1 MIINRKI
8 IACFSIFMI
17 LFPLGAAWAKETP
30 GAPEGFVYLKELIP
44 TLEVELRYITDNNF
58 VGRPIDGYE
67 RPKPMLSVEAA
78 KALKKVQE
86 ELAPFGLGLK
96 VFDAYRP
103 QRAVDNFVNW
113 AKRIDDKI
121 NKTAYYPD
129 VKKEN
134 LFKEGY
140 IASKSGHSRGSA
152 VDLTIVSLVGADK
165 GKELDMGS
173 PFDFFGPESWPENLS
188 MTAVQRANRM
198 LLRCLMTKHG
208 FKPYKK
214 EWWHFNLKNEPYPDT
229 YFDFPVK

>member
-1 MIINRKI
+1 MIKSKALVCI
-8 IACFSIFMI
+8 IFFTL
-17 LFPLGAAWAKETP
+17 LFPMGIAGAKDTP
-30 GAPEGFVYLKELIP
+30 FPPKGFVYLEELVP
-44 TLEVELRYITDNNF
+44 TIKIELRYITDNNF
-58 VGRPIDGYE
+58 VGRPIDGYVNP
-67 RPKPMLSVEAA
+67 RPIISTEAA

-86 ELAPFGLGLK
+86 DLAPFGLGLK

-113 AKRIDDKI
+113 AKRIDDRIK
-121 NKTAYYPD
+121 KTEYYPN

-152 VDLTIVSLVGADK
+152 VDLTIVSLVGPDK

-173 PFDFFGPESWPENLS
+173 GFDFFGPESWPENLS
-188 MTAVQRANRM
+188 MTSSQRANRM